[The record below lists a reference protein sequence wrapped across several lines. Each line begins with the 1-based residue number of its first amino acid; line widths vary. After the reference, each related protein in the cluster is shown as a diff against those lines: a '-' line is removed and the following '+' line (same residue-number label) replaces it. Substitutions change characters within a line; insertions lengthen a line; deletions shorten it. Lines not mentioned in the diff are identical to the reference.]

1 MRFQKMVAVV
11 SLVFVAV
18 LFMAC
23 AEKNGPMEKAGRAID
38 KAANKTVKAVGKAT
52 EKTGE
57 ALQKAGDKIEEK
69 SKGGNDTTGG
79 TK

>member
-1 MRFQKMVAVV
+1 MRLGKMT
-11 SLVFVAV
+11 AV
-18 LFMAC
+18 LFTLLAIGLALSC

-69 SKGGNDTTGG
+69 SQGG
-79 TK
+79 K